1 MTHAGT
7 DAELIAASLEDGDAF
22 VPVFDRH
29 FAPIS
34 RYLRRR
40 LDRATADEL
49 AAEVFAIAF
58 ARRSAYDPSYASA
71 LPWLYGIAANL
82 LRAHA
87 RDEQRELAALVR
99 TGVDPVAASADHV
112 ASVEEGDV
120 GRAVAAALLR
130 LEPSDRETLLLFAWA
145 DLSYAEIAQALELPV
160 GTVKSRL
167 HRARRLARAAL
178 AEQLAT
184 PWEEAVNG

>member
-1 MTHAGT
+1 MTQTST
-7 DAELIAASLEDGDAF
+7 DAGLIAASLEDGDAF
-22 VPVFDRH
+22 VPIFDRH
-29 FAPIS
+29 FAAIS

-58 ARRSAYDPSYASA
+58 ARRHAYDRAYPSA

-87 RDEQRELAALVR
+87 RDEQRELAALSR
-99 TGVDPVAASADHV
+99 TGVDPVIASADPL
-112 ASVEEGDV
+112 ASVDEGEV
-120 GRAVAAALLR
+120 GPAVAAALMR
-130 LEPSDRETLLLFAWA
+130 LEPIDRETLLLFAWA
-145 DLSYAEIAQALELPV
+145 DLTYDEIAHALDLPV

-167 HRARRLARAAL
+167 NRARRIARGAL
-178 AEQLAT
+178 AERLAA
-184 PWEEAVNG
+184 PREEAVNG